1 VRVDP
6 AIADLR
12 RGRVPQLRMQAAM
25 YAVRDAWRR
34 EARVAP
40 VFKAFE
46 AYAEGSSL
54 AACAALAELFAEGG
68 AAETFV
74 ASLCGAFAATLGRE
88 PFGQVPFRHA
98 FDEGLSTLLLARSG
112 TARLSLL
119 AQEPGGYETASV
131 LFSDA
136 ERHEAVI
143 AGEARARLTIRRP
156 EGALEHE
163 RQYLAKGRSVALDLA
178 HETLFVESVERRL
191 VRLRLHRDAPQAG
204 PTREFSLADGRLVLQ
219 SSGDVRQSRQE
230 MMLALLGRMKRTE
243 AAPLIAEIA
252 GEDGP
257 DALRWQ
263 ALRESLALDTAS
275 GFAALCRIARAP
287 LDPLAAPAGILRAQ
301 LVEAHPELLVFEES
315 LCRE

>member
-1 VRVDP
+1 V
-6 AIADLR
+6 
-12 RGRVPQLRMQAAM
+12 
-25 YAVRDAWRR
+25 
-34 EARVAP
+34 
-40 VFKAFE
+40 
-46 AYAEGSSL
+46 
-54 AACAALAELFAEGG
+54 
-68 AAETFV
+68 
-74 ASLCGAFAATLGRE
+74 
-88 PFGQVPFRHA
+88 
-98 FDEGLSTLLLARSG
+98 
-112 TARLSLL
+112 
-119 AQEPGGYETASV
+119 
-131 LFSDA
+131 
-136 ERHEAVI
+136 VI
-143 AGEARARLTIRRP
+143 AGEGWARLTIRRP
-156 EGALEHE
+156 SGAFRQE
-163 RQYLAKGRSVALDLA
+163 RKRLAKDSSTAVDLA

-263 ALRESLALDTAS
+263 ALRESLALDTGS

-287 LDPLAAPAGILRAQ
+287 LDPLAAPAGVLRAQ
-301 LVEAHPELLVFEES
+301 LIEAHPQLLVFEES